1 MQIEVP
7 VANKRGLRYV
17 RADLGLSQQRL
28 AELAE
33 LTVPTI
39 LRAEKG
45 ETILLLTATA
55 ILHALNAVRA
65 ERDLPPLGLSDVE
78 WTVQGE

>member
-7 VANKRGLRYV
+7 VANKPGLRYV
-17 RADLGLSQQRL
+17 RVDLGMSQQRL

-39 LRAEKG
+39 LRAERG
-45 ETILLLTATA
+45 DTIQLLTATA
-55 ILHALNAVRA
+55 ILKALNAVRA
-65 ERDLPPLGLSDVE
+65 ERDLPPLGLSDVD
-78 WTVQGE
+78 WSVQGE